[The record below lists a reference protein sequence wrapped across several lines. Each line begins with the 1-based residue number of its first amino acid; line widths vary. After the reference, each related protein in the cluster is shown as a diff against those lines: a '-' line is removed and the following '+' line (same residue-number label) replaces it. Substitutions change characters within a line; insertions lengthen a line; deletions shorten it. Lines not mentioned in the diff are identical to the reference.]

1 MSLQHQEAVTRSI
14 NRNLSLNSSSVV
26 EALLRRMVGEL
37 ECGELVIETPAGG
50 RLVFS
55 GRRSGPQAKVTIHNW
70 RCLWRM
76 VSNWDIGIAEAY
88 MAGEWSSPD
97 LVAMLKL
104 ACTNSNLLESAK
116 FPLLPRVWHKFRH
129 AMNRNTRRGSRRNNS
144 AH

>member
-14 NRNLSLNSSSVV
+14 NQNLSLNPSSVV
-26 EALLRRMVGEL
+26 EAFLRRMVGQL

-55 GRRSGPQAKVTIHNW
+55 GRRSGPQAKVTIHSW
-70 RCLWRM
+70 RCVWRI
-76 VSNWDIGIAEAY
+76 VSNWDIGVAEAY

-104 ACTNSNLLESAK
+104 ACTNSSLLEPAK
-116 FPLLPRVWHKFRH
+116 FPQLPRAW
-129 AMNRNTRRGSRRNNS
+129 
-144 AH
+144 